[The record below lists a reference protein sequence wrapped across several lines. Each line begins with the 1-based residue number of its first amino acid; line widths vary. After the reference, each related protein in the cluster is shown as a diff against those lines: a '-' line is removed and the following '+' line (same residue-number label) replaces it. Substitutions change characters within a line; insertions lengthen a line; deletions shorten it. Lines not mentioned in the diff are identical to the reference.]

1 MIDRYL
7 VKNKIIFPKALQT
20 EHCEVNGF
28 NKLKKFLMK
37 HNENYRYAERK

>member
-7 VKNKIIFPKALQT
+7 VKNKIIFPKALQR